1 MLPRSYGIRLSGPA
15 KARKKRFGFRKRR
28 RASAGGCTHI
38 FNMKTEGIILVPID
52 FSELSIQAIDTAKRL
67 AHRFGAS
74 VHLAHVHHWQYPT
87 DFMGPV
93 LSAGNRPVSFE
104 EHRRETLAEEL
115 KTLARK
121 SGLSPTEATHL
132 IEGPSAFHEICKL
145 AKELPADLIVM
156 PTHGHTGLKHV
167 FLGGTAERVVQ
178 HSPCPV
184 FVSRENTDALK
195 GRFASPINTIVVPV
209 DFSACSQEGLSY
221 AVSFADRVGA
231 KVIVFH
237 AVYPGY
243 IYTSDGL
250 ALYDLSGLEKAAR
263 KNAERQMQEFVRS
276 AEFGTVKFE
285 TKIVLGA
292 PVPEICSF
300 ADEHKID
307 LIVTSTHGWT
317 GLKHV
322 LMGSTAEQIVRHAP
336 CSVLVAPSHR
346 ETRMANLGK
355 RSKRSVGIKGSR
367 LPARL
372 EELSRR

>member
-1 MLPRSYGIRLSGPA
+1 MKTQGIR
-15 KARKKRFGFRKRR
+15 
-28 RASAGGCTHI
+28 
-38 FNMKTEGIILVPID
+38 NILVPVD

-93 LSAGNRPVSFE
+93 LSAGRPPVSFE

-121 SGLSPTEATHL
+121 SDLALDATHL
-132 IEGPSAFHEICKL
+132 IEGPSAFHEICRV
-145 AKELPADLIVM
+145 AEEIPADLIVM

-184 FVSRENTDALK
+184 FVSRENALALK
-195 GRFASPINTIVVPV
+195 GRFASPMNTILVPV
-209 DFSACSQEGLSY
+209 DFSSCSLDGLNY
-221 AVSFADRVGA
+221 AISFADRVGA
-231 KVIVFH
+231 KIVVFH

-263 KNAERQMQEFVRS
+263 KNAERQMREFVRS
-276 AEFGTVKFE
+276 AQFGTVKFE
-285 TKIVLGA
+285 TAIVLGA

-300 ADEHKID
+300 AEEHKID

-336 CSVLVAPSHR
+336 CSVLVAPSHPKIR
-346 ETRMANLGK
+346 TANLTE
-355 RSKRSVGIKGSR
+355 RSERNRKTRSSS
-367 LPARL
+367 AREKAPGVL
-372 EELSRR
+372 AGL